1 MTDDIVLQPLVRRF
15 KIGSLELPDPA
26 PDLPPE
32 AAVALFA
39 TAYPHCA
46 SALLGPPE
54 ERDGAW
60 VYPVEK
66 PPVKTNG

>member
-1 MTDDIVLQPLVRRF
+1 MTDLHIAQTTRLF
-15 KIGSLELPDPA
+15 KMGSLELPDPA

-32 AAVALFA
+32 EAVKLLAVNFPPVA
-39 TAYPHCA
+39 MG
-46 SALLGPPE
+46 LLGAPE
-54 ERDGAW
+54 WRGDAL

>member
-1 MTDDIVLQPLVRRF
+1 MCIRDR
-15 KIGSLELPDPA
+15 PDPA